1 MDKYFCLHLNKRFNN
16 KPIDIKKTCDNKSYK
31 QVTISSENDKY
42 KDDLTYFEKHLL
54 IYLP

>member
-16 KPIDIKKTCDNKSYK
+16 KSNDIKKTCDNKSDK
-31 QVTISSENDKY
+31 QVTISSENNKY
-42 KDDLTYFEKHLL
+42 KDDLIYIEKHLL